1 MYFFTLLFG
10 PVLLLLIGFIF
21 GNEPQALFGGY
32 GQMDISTSA
41 IAAIVIGIGIVV
53 GRKLWRTFSGN
64 GCVKWHSPGWCGDYC
79 VDFPLG
85 VGQPFDLVTPQNQS
99 AK

>member
-41 IAAIVIGIGIVV
+41 IAAIVIGIVV
-53 GRKLWRTFSGN
+53 GRKL
-64 GCVKWHSPGWCGDYC
+64 
-79 VDFPLG
+79 
-85 VGQPFDLVTPQNQS
+85 
-99 AK
+99 